1 MDLQLSE
8 EQRLLKES
16 ARRFLEHEHPPTMV
30 RRLREEQSTGH
41 SDDLWAKMAEQ
52 GWLGLA
58 FSPEDGGG
66 GGSLCD
72 LGLIVEEAGR
82 ALVPTTLRSTLQAG
96 LTMSALGTPDQRATL
111 RGLCDG
117 EVVSALA
124 VAEPQ
129 AIHDPQ
135 FLSTEAL
142 KDGDEWVLSG
152 VKSFVHN
159 AHLADPLL
167 VLARTGP
174 WTAHQFTVFS
184 VPAGTDGIERRRQK
198 TLFRD
203 PQFVVHL
210 RGVRLGPECVL
221 GTEIGAAWPVMAQ
234 IREQA
239 TALLCAEMVGGAD
252 KVVEMTAEYVGGRVQ
267 FGRPIGSFQAVQH
280 HLANLAMGVAGARL
294 ATYQALWRLSEGL
307 PARREV
313 AVAKAWTGEA
323 YKNATVMA
331 HQLHGGMG
339 YVLESDLHLWSE
351 HAKACELELGPR
363 DHHLKI
369 VASELGLPKPVLV

>member
-1 MDLQLSE
+1 MAGAVSVT
-8 EQRLLKES
+8 S
-16 ARRFLEHEHPPTMV
+16 ASLW
-30 RRLREEQSTGH
+30 RRLDVPLFPRHFEAPSR
-41 SDDLWAKMAEQ
+41 
-52 GWLGLA
+52 LGSRCA
-58 FSPEDGGG
+58 
-66 GGSLCD
+66 
-72 LGLIVEEAGR
+72 
-82 ALVPTTLRSTLQAG
+82 
-96 LTMSALGTPDQRATL
+96 ALGTPDQRATL

-198 TLFRD
+198 TLFHD